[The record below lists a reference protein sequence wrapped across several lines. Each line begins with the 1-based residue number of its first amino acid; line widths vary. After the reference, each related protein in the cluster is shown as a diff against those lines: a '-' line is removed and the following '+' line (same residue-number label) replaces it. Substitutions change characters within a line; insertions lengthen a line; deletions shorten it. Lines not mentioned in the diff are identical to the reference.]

1 MILTADGIAVD
12 GPHGPLL
19 RRTTVRVG
27 SGEVALVS
35 GAPGAGHTALALALA
50 GRMRPIHG
58 RVCLDGT
65 DDPALLRRR
74 VAVVDTPGISEPDP
88 VLPLRAV
95 VGEELA
101 MAGRGT
107 LPRSVVAWLDAR
119 GAAGFARTRFE
130 DVPAPTRLAL
140 MLELAAMRPGVGV
153 LVLTVPDR
161 HGGSP
166 QQWWPLVAE
175 HAAAGRAVVVTC
187 AQSSA
192 ELIGTLTAR
201 LGGDTDPAPPA
212 APGGTS
218 GARHERGPTGTTV
231 QALAS
236 HHDDSEGA
244 DR

>member
-1 MILTADGIAVD
+1 MILTADGVAVD

-19 RRTTVRVG
+19 ETTTFGVG
-27 SGEVALVS
+27 SGEIALVS

-50 GRMRPIHG
+50 GRMRPSRG
-58 RVCLDGT
+58 RVRLDGA

-74 VAVVDTPGISEPDP
+74 VAVVDTPGISEPEP

-107 LPRSVVAWLDAR
+107 LPHSVVAWLDAR
-119 GAAGFARTRFE
+119 GAAGLARTRFE

-153 LVLTVPDR
+153 LVLTLPDR

-175 HAAAGRAVVVTC
+175 HAAGGRAVVVTC

-192 ELIGTLTAR
+192 ELIGTPTAR
-201 LGGDTDPAPPA
+201 LGEDGDTDD
-212 APGGTS
+212 GGT
-218 GARHERGPTGTTV
+218 
-231 QALAS
+231 
-236 HHDDSEGA
+236 EGLS
-244 DR
+244 R